1 MDRGRLEAFSD
12 GVIAVAITLLALNLA
27 VAGPGH
33 GSLLQQLGE
42 HWPSFVAYVISFF
55 VIGIVW
61 VNHHGLVRNIA
72 VVDRTLLFLNLM
84 LLLFVVLIPF
94 ATATMATYLTSGD
107 QDAHIATALYG
118 VVLEGMAISFAAI
131 FWWTL
136 GEGRTHQP
144 VPKEAQRTVWLQFSI
159 GGVVYIVAIGIAFL
173 SAPLAL
179 IQGRGDVGVLVAARR
194 RAGTHPDTLLRGEG
208 VTRPGG
214 RRVCASGRGRPHRR
228 LRLGCGKAPSDCRLR
243 SGWWQSADT
252 ARGRWQGFGNRPTTS
267 TRSTDG
273 RPSDR
278 ARNAGS
284 TDSGEGGRGRC
295 GAVRWP
301 RSPACWLRSSP

>member
-33 GSLLQQLGE
+33 GSLLRQLGE

-72 VVDRTLLFLNLM
+72 VVDRTLLFLNLL

-136 GEGRTHQP
+136 GEGRTHRP
-144 VPKEAQRTVWLQFSI
+144 VPKEARRLAWLQFSI
-159 GGVVYIVAIGIAFL
+159 GGAVYIIAIGLAFL

-179 IQGRGDVGVLVAARR
+179 ALIGLVALYYVFEQ
-194 RAGTHPDTLLRGEG
+194 TPQ
-208 VTRPGG
+208 
-214 RRVCASGRGRPHRR
+214 R
-228 LRLGCGKAPSDCRLR
+228 LRR
-243 SGWWQSADT
+243 S
-252 ARGRWQGFGNRPTTS
+252 
-267 TRSTDG
+267 
-273 RPSDR
+273 
-278 ARNAGS
+278 
-284 TDSGEGGRGRC
+284 
-295 GAVRWP
+295 
-301 RSPACWLRSSP
+301 